1 MEGGWGGIRKECRGG
16 GGAPR
21 INPGKE
27 QGRPRRPSQNGP
39 PKISLGAR
47 AAPAVAERG

>member
-1 MEGGWGGIRKECRGG
+1 MEGGGEASERNAGEG

-27 QGRPRRPSQNGP
+27 QGRRRRPSQNGP